1 MPYRRLPNT
10 DQARIRAMKALLQKA
25 AICDVYDLPVTLKTL
40 TAVTNFLPKFV
51 AAQLYYMECYSRQSK
66 AALKHQSNVKT
77 ARLYVSH
84 FIQVLDLAV
93 VRSEIRAS
101 LKSLYGLEPT
111 SNAVPDL
118 ATEKAL
124 LEWGR
129 KIIDGEKLRTSQGG
143 IPIYNP
149 TIARVKVC
157 YDIFVESYEKQ
168 KDLQGST
175 TRSLATLAA
184 MREDADALILDAWN
198 QIEAK
203 FSEVTPAEK
212 RLDICRDYGLIYYYR
227 TGEKVNHDA

>member
-40 TAVTNFLPKFV
+40 TAVTNFLPKFE

-101 LKSLYGLEPT
+101 LKSLIMSAIFIKPMLGL
-111 SNAVPDL
+111 
-118 ATEKAL
+118 
-124 LEWGR
+124 
-129 KIIDGEKLRTSQGG
+129 
-143 IPIYNP
+143 
-149 TIARVKVC
+149 
-157 YDIFVESYEKQ
+157 
-168 KDLQGST
+168 
-175 TRSLATLAA
+175 
-184 MREDADALILDAWN
+184 ALIHLVGSLTSSSLSSAAQTN
-198 QIEAK
+198 
-203 FSEVTPAEK
+203 
-212 RLDICRDYGLIYYYR
+212 
-227 TGEKVNHDA
+227 